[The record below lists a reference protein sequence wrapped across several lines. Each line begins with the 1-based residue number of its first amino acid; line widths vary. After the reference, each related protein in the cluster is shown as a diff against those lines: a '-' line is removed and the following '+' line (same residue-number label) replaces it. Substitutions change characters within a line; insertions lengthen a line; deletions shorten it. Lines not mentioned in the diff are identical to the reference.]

1 MASNVEWNL
10 IKVYR
15 ISNTFFLVN
24 RKLLRMVMA
33 DSRWLVNVQT
43 RIKGSTVSIQRR
55 DVTFDCDIHDWFII
69 FPITPNSIRVF
80 PFFCLF
86 KFTFDECTMNVCVC
100 LCVSMN
106 NIVAYN
112 PEFLNG
118 LICFLFYRFFCLL
131 SSLSVL
137 TVIRR
142 LCRRQRWLGS
152 TLSKSHIPNYSITS

>member
-55 DVTFDCDIHDWFII
+55 NVTFDCDIHDWFII

-80 PFFCLF
+80 PFFFVSSNSPL
-86 KFTFDECTMNVCVC
+86 TSAPWMC

-137 TVIRR
+137 TVIRL